1 MGYKKNVKTGVIL
14 MPQFPSDP
22 YEGQVFYDPYSETT
36 YEFWIPK
43 KNDEFCKKLNIKA
56 KWIVKSFESECV
68 SGLFSKN
75 GMNRYFA
82 YNKLIDQFGYTKEQI
97 VDLMEELKQ

>member
-1 MGYKKNVKTGVIL
+1 

-22 YEGQVFYDPYSETT
+22 YEGQVFYDPESETT
-36 YEFWIPK
+36 YEFWIPRK
-43 KNDEFCKKLNIKA
+43 DDKFCKKLNIKA

-75 GMNRYFA
+75 
-82 YNKLIDQFGYTKEQI
+82 
-97 VDLMEELKQ
+97 LMTRK